1 MLDESFYQKADEIIA
16 NHTKEERSLIPII
29 QDIQA
34 EYRYLPPELL
44 TYVAKEIGISQ
55 AQVSRLEKGA
65 IRAIRKEL

>member
-44 TYVAKEIGISQ
+44 TYVAKEIGHHRRP
-55 AQVSRLEKGA
+55 RLQCC
-65 IRAIRKEL
+65 ELL